1 MVPQSARRGLSFML
15 LAVVIFAAQ
24 DGISK
29 HLAQNYP
36 PFFIVAVRYWTFGA
50 FVLFVAARSHGGIRA
65 AANAASVPL
74 QLIRGGLLALQVVV
88 AITAFAKVGL
98 AETMA
103 LFAAAPLLVAALSV
117 PVLKEPVGWRRWSAI
132 GVGCIGVLIILRP
145 GPAMFSGDIWIAM
158 LAVAGIAVYGV
169 MTRLVSRTDSAATTF
184 FYTGVGGM
192 LVMTLIGPFYW
203 TNLTLTDWGWLA
215 ILCCTGATGHFFFI
229 KAMES
234 TEAVVI
240 QPVQYVQTML
250 GAMTGVFLFGEV
262 LEGPVIVGAALVI
275 AAGLFTVWREAIKK
289 KVI

>member
-1 MVPQSARRGLSFML
+1 MVPQSARRGLGFML
-15 LAVVIFAAQ
+15 LAVCIFAAQ

-29 HLAQNYP
+29 HLAENYP
-36 PFFIVAVRYWTFGA
+36 PFFIVAVRYWTFGL
-50 FVLFVAARSHGGIRA
+50 FVLFVAARAPGGIRA
-65 AANAASVPL
+65 AANAGSVTL
-74 QLIRGGLLALQVVV
+74 QMIRGALLALQVVV

-145 GPAMFSGDIWIAM
+145 GPTMFDGDIWIAM
-158 LAVAGIAVYGV
+158 LAVAGIATYGV
-169 MTRLVSRTDSAATTF
+169 MTRLVSRTDSATTTF

-192 LVMTLIGPFYW
+192 VVMTFIGPFYW
-203 TNLTLTDWGWLA
+203 TSLSLADWGWLA

-229 KAMES
+229 KALES
-234 TEAVVI
+234 TDAVVI

-262 LEGPVIVGAALVI
+262 LEGPVIIGAALVI

-289 KVI
+289 KMV